1 MLAGKGQLI
10 FAFGKEA
17 QLPGDGG
24 FERERSDLITRFPQ
38 HQFRQDADPKSAFHH
53 GQDGVIIV
61 HPQTDIRLDA
71 LLPEG
76 FQWTAEI
83 PFFDDQKRL
92 GGELACNTGHMVFDA
107 LQKESPIP
115 LVSIVEVTCAE
126 AARRGYSKIGL
137 LGTAATMELDFFKA
151 PFRKAGMEVVTPDAE
166 ERTYIADHI
175 LNELEQGIIR
185 EEMAQHILSQD

>member
-1 MLAGKGQLI
+1 
-10 FAFGKEA
+10 
-17 QLPGDGG
+17 
-24 FERERSDLITRFPQ
+24 
-38 HQFRQDADPKSAFHH
+38 
-53 GQDGVIIV
+53 
-61 HPQTDIRLDA
+61 
-71 LLPEG
+71 
-76 FQWTAEI
+76 
-83 PFFDDQKRL
+83 
-92 GGELACNTGHMVFDA
+92 MVFDA

-175 LNELEQGIIR
+175 LNELEQGIVR
-185 EEMAQHILSQD
+185 EETAQHILKIVERMVAEQQVQAVVLGCTELPLLFAGRSTPIPLLDTMQLHIQALIDAILEK